1 MASWI
6 NDVQSKIFTIV
17 SYKGKKE
24 YQEKFP
30 NIFYTTDV
38 LGDGKTHYPTIYLK
52 FLPSNEMGRSFDVD
66 EISAYRCA
74 IQIEVTVSNDDTQ
87 GMKVGQE
94 IIWFTLQTLQKYGF
108 MTTTT
113 PEDVTMDSSN
123 RRYVARVERVFGAG
137 DYIG

>member
-52 FLPSNEMGRSFDVD
+52 FLPSNEIGRSFDVD

-74 IQIEVTVSNDDTQ
+74 IQIEVTVSNDTEQ
-87 GMKVGQE
+87 GIELGKD
-94 IIWFTLQTLQKYGF
+94 IIWFTLETLQKYGF
-108 MTTTT
+108 LINT
-113 PEDVTMDSSN
+113 PQDVSMDKSN
-123 RRYVARVERVFGAG
+123 RRFVARCERTFGAG
-137 DYIG
+137 DFIG

>member
-6 NDVQSKIFTIV
+6 NDVQSKILTIV
-17 SYKGKKE
+17 SYKGKKK

-30 NIFYTTDV
+30 NINYTTDSI
-38 LGDGKTHYPTIYLK
+38 GDGTTHYPTIYLN
-52 FLPSNEMGRSFDVD
+52 FLPSVGLGQTFDTSD
-66 EISAYRCA
+66 IGGYRCVV
-74 IQIEVTVSNDDTQ
+74 QVEVTVSNDDTQ
-87 GMKVGQE
+87 GMKVGQD

-108 MTTTT
+108 MITTT